1 MNDVSVSLQ
10 IGICIW
16 GFVMLLMAIGVCF
29 ANKKLW
35 TDRMKEKCDEF
46 QSQYDELVA
55 NLNKKKAA
63 FEEEK
68 KALAE
73 KYKHF
78 ELENTALKAQ
88 MRNYPDTIRLYQ
100 NILSW
105 YTKIDGEKINGFIN
119 EEANRFNF
127 SDPID

>member
-16 GFVMLLMAIGVCF
+16 GFAMLLMAIGVCF

-55 NLNKKKAA
+55 NLNKDKEA

-78 ELENTALKAQ
+78 ELENTARFFGIVLQ
-88 MRNYPDTIRLYQ
+88 SHTG
-100 NILSW
+100 NI
-105 YTKIDGEKINGFIN
+105 NFFFM
-119 EEANRFNF
+119 FNF
-127 SDPID
+127 SFYIVFCTICYYFYFHYLAKLIIII

>member
-1 MNDVSVSLQ
+1 
-10 IGICIW
+10 
-16 GFVMLLMAIGVCF
+16 MLLMAIGVCF

-35 TDRMKEKCDEF
+35 TDRMKGKCNEF

-55 NLNKKKAA
+55 DLNKDKAA

-68 KALAE
+68 KDLVE
-73 KYKHF
+73 KYKHI

-105 YTKIDGEKINGFIN
+105 YTKVDGDKINGFID
-119 EEANRFNF
+119 EEVNSFNF
-127 SDPID
+127 SDPTD

>member
-16 GFVMLLMAIGVCF
+16 GFAMLLMAIGVCF

-55 NLNKKKAA
+55 NLNKDK
-63 FEEEK
+63 E
-68 KALAE
+68 ALAE
-73 KYKHF
+73 KYKQV

-119 EEANRFNF
+119 DEANRFNF
-127 SDPID
+127 SDPTD